1 MRIRDIISE
10 TAAHDQ
16 ILWSAAKDILKPLI
30 RDVKRD
36 SGPALD
42 QYNDGVAAGTL
53 GQLSKNTPDEIKDVI
68 LVYAPGEMCEYFPIN
83 STGERRTLIPE
94 YNPAHRYILLG
105 GTDTMYDPADV
116 KPMISTLAHE
126 MRHALDD
133 TLSQGRFNRS
143 AGRGAS
149 AYRGQ
154 NQIKDLPYERRPLEL
169 NAIYTQAVGE
179 IMANVRAT
187 TNNKKLKDI
196 IVQAF
201 RNHPELLQAYSK
213 PILNDPN
220 FRRLINRAYNTAA
233 ERRAEL
239 QASKNES

>member
-1 MRIRDIISE
+1 
-10 TAAHDQ
+10 
-16 ILWSAAKDILKPLI
+16 
-30 RDVKRD
+30 
-36 SGPALD
+36 
-42 QYNDGVAAGTL
+42 
-53 GQLSKNTPDEIKDVI
+53 
-68 LVYAPGEMCEYFPIN
+68 MCEYFAKD
-83 STGERRTLIPE
+83 STSDRRELIP
-94 YNPAHRYILLG
+94 YYDNNHRYILLG
-105 GTDTMYDPADV
+105 GTSTMYDPEDV
-116 KPMISTLAHE
+116 NPMISTLAHE

-154 NQIKDLPYERRPLEL
+154 NQVQDLPYERRPLEL

-179 IMANVRAT
+179 IVANVRAT

-201 RNHPELLQAYSK
+201 RNYPELLQAYPK

-220 FRRLINRAYNTAA
+220 FRRLLNRAYNTAA